1 MKLGENIHL
10 MHALCCWN
18 QCILLWPEY
27 QLDWIKIGNFLLT
40 AKFLAI
46 LDNYESPSIHWVH
59 WVYWHVGII
68 ELLGLIELIGLIR
81 PIEPHFAHF
90 ACWAHFAHWAP

>member
-1 MKLGENIHL
+1 MKLGENIRTCKECFMFL
-10 MHALCCWN
+10 
-18 QCILLWPEY
+18 EY
-27 QLDWIKIGNFLLT
+27 QLDWIKIVDFLSI

-46 LDNYESPSIHWVH
+46 PDNYESPSIHWVH
-59 WVYWHVGII
+59 WAYWHVGII

-90 ACWAHFAHWAP
+90 ACWAHWAHFAHWAP

>member
-10 MHALCCWN
+10 LTPECFM
-18 QCILLWPEY
+18 LLEY
-27 QLDWIKIGNFLLT
+27 QLDWIKIDDFLLT
-40 AKFLAI
+40 AKVLAI
-46 LDNYESPSIHWVH
+46 PDNYESPSIHWA
-59 WVYWHVGII
+59 YWHVGII

-90 ACWAHFAHWAP
+90 ACWAHRAHFAHWAP